1 MLLSGGDT
9 TLITLYT
16 ETAIKLYLTFVA
28 QYQPGGRQ
36 MLGKI
41 LTYGSL
47 LVALVAVLAPDAF
60 GAYAL
65 ILVALGLVSGFVN
78 PIGDV
83 TTRLA
88 YYVLA
93 ATLPRISN
101 ELDAIPQVGSLLNSF
116 LDQMAI
122 VIAGVAIASFTL
134 ALMRQIKD
142 A

>member
-1 MLLSGGDT
+1 
-9 TLITLYT
+9 
-16 ETAIKLYLTFVA
+16 
-28 QYQPGGRQ
+28 

-47 LVALVAVLAPDAF
+47 LVAFAAVLAPDAF

-101 ELDAIPQVGSLLNSF
+101 ELDAIPQVGPLLNSF

>member
-16 ETAIKLYLTFVA
+16 ETAIKLYLTIVA
-28 QYQPGGRQ
+28 QYQPGDCQ

-65 ILVALGLVSGFVN
+65 ILVGLGLVSGFVN